1 VLARALIGAI
11 IAASGVR
18 GKFNFQPQFSGPV
31 NQISASMERLKIE
44 QEIVGEGEQ
53 SVLVLTSNGYIDASN
68 VDEFESQFNDALDGD
83 GRQSVVVSLEG
94 VEYIN
99 SSGLGVLISA
109 SQKLA
114 ADGFFCLAAVP
125 EKIARIVRLLG
136 FGDVVKI
143 FDTVD
148 QAVAA
153 ISEGEAS

>member
-1 VLARALIGAI
+1 
-11 IAASGVR
+11 
-18 GKFNFQPQFSGPV
+18 
-31 NQISASMERLKIE
+31 MERLKIE
-44 QEIVGEGEQ
+44 QETIGEGERA
-53 SVLVLTSNGYIDASN
+53 VLVLTSNGYIDASN
-68 VDEFESQFNDALDGD
+68 VDVFESQFHEALRGD
-83 GRQSVVVSLEG
+83 GRQNVVVSLEG

-109 SQKLA
+109 SQSLA

-143 FDTVD
+143 FETVD

-153 ISEGEAS
+153 ISDGETS